1 MRAGKGHGRRVA
13 TGWGLMTTSASR
25 AFGRV
30 ERRDEPAGTSEDH
43 AGALLQGGEDEQEGS
58 RARRGGSPAVRY
70 AIILGYDAFATLCGL
85 YGALLFRLSGK
96 VPLEFA
102 REAKVAAPALVAI
115 RLVTASVARLH
126 RWSFR
131 GSGLS
136 EAVRLAFGMLGASIV
151 FAVAFRGLPR
161 TVYPL
166 EFFFTLSLMAAFR
179 FAPRFMEGW
188 FADRQRRGSGTM
200 LRTIIFGAGD
210 AGDLLAR
217 DLLRSPDSRYFVVGF
232 VDDDPAKLGMRVSG
246 KPVLGDAHALPRLI
260 AQHRV
265 STVLLA
271 IPTLPATRVR
281 EILAMCASCKAS
293 FKIIP
298 ASYAFLDERISAALL
313 HDLSPDDLLS
323 RDPIAFD
330 DEEIRGL
337 VQGRRALVTG
347 AGGTIG
353 GEICRHLARHGVA
366 ELVMVDM
373 NENEMYLGARRL
385 QDECPAVRIETEV
398 ADIRD
403 FTRMQRL
410 GEQHRPELV
419 FHAAAHKHVP
429 LMEGAPEEAV
439 KNNVFGTLHVALMA
453 HGCGAERL
461 VVISTDKAVNPTS
474 VMGATK
480 RVAELVVR
488 DLARRSATK
497 MTAVR
502 FGNVLGSAGSVL
514 PLFKQQIE
522 RGGPVTVTHPDCTR
536 YFMTVREAVG
546 LVLLAGLGGH
556 GELCVLEM
564 GKPVRIAEFAASL
577 ITMSGHIPD
586 EEIPIVYTGLRP
598 GEKLFEELLTEEE
611 EQTMEVRNRIKVAKS
626 PPPPRDLARWLHEL
640 KASADRGDREQILAA
655 IRALVPTYRRTPGQ
669 VAKPSP
675 SVLVTA
681 PEAPLAARARN
692 VVRAPLSARARSAG
706 LAGAR
711 NVVRSLPGIRWM
723 SDLTDI

>member
-1 MRAGKGHGRRVA
+1 MTNGASAAFDHLEHRDDRHGTGGLDAARAPPPGRASEPDEPRATSRAG
-13 TGWGLMTTSASR
+13 T
-25 AFGRV
+25 
-30 ERRDEPAGTSEDH
+30 
-43 AGALLQGGEDEQEGS
+43 
-58 RARRGGSPAVRY
+58 PAVRY
-70 AIILGYDAFATLCGL
+70 AIILAYDAVATLCGL
-85 YGALLFRLSGK
+85 YGALLFRLSGE
-96 VPLEFA
+96 VPSHFA
-102 REAKVAAPALVAI
+102 VEARIAAPVLVAI
-115 RLVTASVARLH
+115 RLGTAYAARLH

-131 GSGLS
+131 GSGIW
-136 EAVRLAFGMLGASIV
+136 EAARLAFGMLAASLI
-151 FAVAFRGLPR
+151 FATVCRGLPR
-161 TVYPL
+161 AVYPL
-166 EFFFTLSLMAAFR
+166 EFFFTLSLMAGFR

-188 FADRQRRGSGTM
+188 YADRQRRGSSAM
-200 LRTIIFGAGD
+200 LRTIIVGAGS

-246 KPVLGDAHALPRLI
+246 KPVLGDVRAMPGLI

-271 IPTLPATRVR
+271 VPRLPAARVR
-281 EILAMCASCKAS
+281 EILAVCGSSKAS

-298 ASYAFLDERISAALL
+298 ASYAYLDDRISAAML

-337 VQGRRALVTG
+337 VRGRRALVTG

-353 GEICRHLARHGVA
+353 GEICRHLALHGVS

-385 QDECPAVRIETEV
+385 QDECPSVRIHTEV

-403 FTRMQRL
+403 FARVQRL
-410 GEQHRPELV
+410 GEQYRPELV

-429 LMEGAPEEAV
+429 LMESAPEEAV

-461 VVISTDKAVNPTS
+461 VLISTDKAVNPTS

-546 LVLLAGLGGH
+546 LVLLAGLGDH
-556 GELCVLEM
+556 GDLCVLEM

-577 ITMSGHIPD
+577 ITMSGRIPD
-586 EEIPIVYTGLRP
+586 AEIPIVYTGLRP

-611 EQTMEVRNRIKVAKS
+611 EETMEVRNRIQVAKS
-626 PPPPRDLARWLHEL
+626 PPPPRDLARRLHEL
-640 KASADRGDREQILAA
+640 KVIADHADREELLAA
-655 IRALVPTYRRTPGQ
+655 IQVLVPTYRRTPGQ
-669 VAKPSP
+669 VAKPPPPAHAPAPGSP
-675 SVLVTA
+675 HL
-681 PEAPLAARARN
+681 PRPRN
-692 VVRAPLSARARSAG
+692 VVSGQHAPADAAGRAPAAT
-706 LAGAR
+706 R
-711 NVVRSLPGIRWM
+711 NPVSRLPGMRWVQE
-723 SDLTDI
+723 LTDI